1 MDKEV
6 AAERSVLL
14 VDDVFNHGIQQVARN
29 LDICLF
35 FSVTFND
42 RYLLK
47 FAKHRFSAISA
58 LQMVAV
64 CE

>member
-1 MDKEV
+1 MHMDKEV

-42 RYLLK
+42 RYLLNSLLNTDSLPFQLFK
-47 FAKHRFSAISA
+47 W
-58 LQMVAV
+58 
-64 CE
+64 